1 MDAKP
6 SDPPKHPAPQT
17 HSLGAHQ
24 RDVPSSRLNWFS
36 LSLPSIEATQ
46 DDKSISKTLVPFETL
61 YIQPTGKRHPIV
73 NASPPS
79 PATQTNAYSS

>member
-17 HSLGAHQ
+17 HSLELYSG
-24 RDVPSSRLNWFS
+24 VSTGNLTKE
-36 LSLPSIEATQ
+36 SIEATQ